1 METRS
6 IAPGDPDYPPG
17 LMMVDEPPVLRVRG
31 PLVLGNRVA
40 IVGTR
45 RASEAA
51 KRFAAKLAEE
61 LSQAGITIW
70 SGGAVGIDAA
80 AHEGGLR
87 GRGGTVVVMP
97 SGLDRP
103 SPKLNR
109 DLFDRVLAEGST
121 IISGFEDKETPELG
135 SFFRR
140 NSLLAACVP
149 ALVVVQ
155 CGYKSGARN
164 AAGAARNFS
173 RKVGVVPNSPWEDN
187 GAGWRVEVE
196 QGASLVFDS
205 RDVFA
210 MLGLSPPTPAR
221 RQASLFPE
229 DPFAGLPD
237 LERRIAAA
245 VGGGARHVDAVC
257 DALSEPASEVTR
269 ALLALVLRGTVID
282 GQTGLALASQPPPRH
297 PAV

>member
-1 METRS
+1 
-6 IAPGDPDYPPG
+6 
-17 LMMVDEPPVLRVRG
+17 MMVDAPPVLRVRG

-45 RASEAA
+45 RASDAA
-51 KRFAAKLAEE
+51 KRFTVRVAEE
-61 LSQAGITIW
+61 LSRAGITIW

-103 SPKLNR
+103 SPKKNR
-109 DLFDRVLAEGST
+109 DLFDRVLARGST
-121 IISGFEDKETPELG
+121 IISGFEDDETPQLG

-155 CGYKSGARN
+155 CGYQSGARN
-164 AAGAARNFS
+164 AAGAARTFS
-173 RKVGVVPNSPWEDN
+173 RRVGVVPNSPWEEN
-187 GAGWRVEVE
+187 GAGWREE
-196 QGASLVFDS
+196 ARQGATLVFDG
-205 RDVFA
+205 RDIFA
-210 MLGLSPPTPAR
+210 MLGLSPPPPDS
-221 RQASLFPE
+221 RQEPLFPA
-229 DPFAGLPD
+229 DPLAGLPE

-257 DALSEPASEVTR
+257 DALSEPASQVTR
-269 ALLALVLRGTVID
+269 ALLALVLRGTVIE
-282 GQTGLALASQPPPRH
+282 GQNGLALASPAPSRH
-297 PAV
+297 PAPPP